1 MVFFIKEFLFNSTDE
16 EYKKLTV
23 LKFLK
28 TFFKEGVSSKMNV
41 KYLFNFFSEKEVMEI
56 VKKENLLYSLAPYN
70 YSFIA
75 SVTAN
80 IRLIFQNEDKNYKN
94 GYSSEASLKQNLK
107 LIKTAEEIPSKETAK
122 KIKEPLIDGIRKK
135 IKEIYRENEEVLT
148 FFGNRKLAII
158 FFKYDFSTLFEKK
171 NFLLRFLNEV
181 VRPMEESVYVDE
193 IAEIIESDM
202 YYKAIKE
209 NIKNILLNFPEIY
222 LSLYEVKKTLDLVVE
237 ETEIA
242 EAIKQRFNYG
252 EKINSKKFIK
262 YVAVYG
268 HPQKERFIN
277 IRERIKNSESMTI
290 ENLGDIA
297 TNYFVFFKAH
307 ELKTLMEKTGFD
319 KKMNINKKEKEV
331 SRGYG

>member
-1 MVFFIKEFLFNSTDE
+1 
-16 EYKKLTV
+16 
-23 LKFLK
+23 
-28 TFFKEGVSSKMNV
+28 
-41 KYLFNFFSEKEVMEI
+41 
-56 VKKENLLYSLAPYN
+56 
-70 YSFIA
+70 
-75 SVTAN
+75 
-80 IRLIFQNEDKNYKN
+80 
-94 GYSSEASLKQNLK
+94 
-107 LIKTAEEIPSKETAK
+107 
-122 KIKEPLIDGIRKK
+122 
-135 IKEIYRENEEVLT
+135 
-148 FFGNRKLAII
+148 
-158 FFKYDFSTLFEKK
+158 
-171 NFLLRFLNEV
+171 
-181 VRPMEESVYVDE
+181 MEESVYVDE

>member
-1 MVFFIKEFLFNSTDE
+1 
-16 EYKKLTV
+16 
-23 LKFLK
+23 
-28 TFFKEGVSSKMNV
+28 
-41 KYLFNFFSEKEVMEI
+41 MET
-56 VKKENLLYSLAPYN
+56 ENL
-70 YSFIA
+70 
-75 SVTAN
+75 
-80 IRLIFQNEDKNYKN
+80 RLF
-94 GYSSEASLKQNLK
+94 
-107 LIKTAEEIPSKETAK
+107 
-122 KIKEPLIDGIRKK
+122 
-135 IKEIYRENEEVLT
+135 
-148 FFGNRKLAII
+148 

-297 TNYFVFFKAH
+297 TNILFF
-307 ELKTLMEKTGFD
+307 LKPTSLKRLW
-319 KKMNINKKEKEV
+319 KKPDLIRK
-331 SRGYG
+331 